1 MKIQD
6 VPEIAKLS
14 VPEKILLVEDLW
26 ENIAMSEAD
35 IHVPQ
40 SHVDELEKRNKRYQ
54 SDPGNLLT
62 LDQLQAKIEARR

>member
-40 SHVDELEKRNKRYQ
+40 SHVDELEKRNKRHQ

>member
-62 LDQLQAKIEARR
+62 LDKLQAKIEVRR